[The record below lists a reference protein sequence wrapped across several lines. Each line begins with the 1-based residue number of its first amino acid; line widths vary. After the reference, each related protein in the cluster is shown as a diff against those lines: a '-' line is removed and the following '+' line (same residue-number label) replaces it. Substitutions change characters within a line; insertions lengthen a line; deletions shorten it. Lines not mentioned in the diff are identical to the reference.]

1 MAPKHEGD
9 EGSLGCVHLD
19 CAHGARLPPTRRAVG
34 LRVGREP
41 RRSLAEDERD
51 SGSTEEPGA
60 AQHVDLHRTLERR
73 GRVGY
78 RERDCAHRGKPRRV
92 LIGHC
97 AGRAAHRRRPPRR
110 GGRAEGGDAARTGAM
125 GVRIGVAIGSAKL
138 VRGGR
143 HRLVRGLRGQRAPS
157 RDAKHRARQL
167 RCLGRLHERRE
178 ECGGRDER
186 RIKQQYVAR
195 ARLQRHLEAHQPPP
209 TQPFEPTVP

>member
-1 MAPKHEGD
+1 MRRPVRASDAAPDLATPCGD
-9 EGSLGCVHLD
+9 LD

-34 LRVGREP
+34 LRVGRKPRRSP

-73 GRVGY
+73 GRVGF
-78 RERDCAHRGKPRRV
+78 V
-92 LIGHC
+92 GHC
-97 AGRAAHRRRPPRR
+97 AGRAAAVHHDNAAAPR
-110 GGRAEGGDAARTGAM
+110 GGTRPGPALCASASASLSGPPSTASDAACAGRERT
-125 GVRIGVAIGSAKL
+125 
-138 VRGGR
+138 
-143 HRLVRGLRGQRAPS
+143 H
-157 RDAKHRARQL
+157 DAKHRARQL

-209 TQPFEPTVP
+209 TQPFEPPVP